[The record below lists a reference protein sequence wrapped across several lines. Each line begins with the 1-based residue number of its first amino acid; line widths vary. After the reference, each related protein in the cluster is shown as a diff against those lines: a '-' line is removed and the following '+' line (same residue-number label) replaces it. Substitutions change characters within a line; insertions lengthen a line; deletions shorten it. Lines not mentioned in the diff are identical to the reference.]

1 MDLNIIGTCDFTDV
15 NKEIQSVSQKIEGL
29 ERDLGELNF
38 DEVKDKLTSALRVNP
53 KMMGIEELKDGYL
66 SLEQN
71 IGTLDT
77 VSAKYSATVSAYQ
90 TLVEDIRVK
99 QRALNDEFVRAAAA
113 QDDKT
118 MIACR
123 QALASLKAEYEGATA
138 KLQAYQ
144 AQMAEVSRLSE
155 QAGNR
160 LDAFGAQIRANS
172 LFEFEIRDMSQGLL
186 EDRFLRLKEFAFD
199 TKDSIAMLNEEIANT
214 SSSIAS
220 MSGERA
226 EKQAAIDSG
235 TLDDKQTAEY
245 QARIDDLTRS
255 INLAEGKLNALNNTV
270 QAHEH
275 QLGLAEQALEKVDTA
290 FAALGNV
297 NPFDTKTKSV
307 AELKD
312 ALEQA
317 NAEVERQTAAQA
329 SAQAEVERAQQRV
342 REYQSLLGQTSD
354 EWVRSGYLKNEEKA
368 QQALDARVQKLQD
381 VERELANAIALQ
393 RSYGDA
399 LQERTAKPANDAA
412 PSGGTGIHKSA
423 DQFKQ
428 ELGNYGTFNFDASSM
443 GAEQLQEQIGLV
455 VGAMRIAKDEMA
467 SLTEENEK
475 LGQAN
480 QEASA
485 KIAAAQTELGKV
497 GNNSE
502 KVAELNG
509 IITEQNAI
517 IDENNAKIA
526 ANDAEIQT
534 MSSIVSDATNAE
546 QTLNAALKDVGEVS
560 PYDMA
565 AFGAQELAETIK
577 LLVGDIRENTT
588 ELSNTKKEIEDYQT
602 KVETLKNVLDKGLS
616 LNTAEDTRK
625 LEEYKQKLEEL
636 NKTYHDTE
644 LTLAANKEQ
653 LKQLQAE
660 EQKRAGASKPSGGG
674 GDGLPDPEKTSALS
688 KAFGDISKSMGQ
700 VTGGFKTMAQG
711 GAGAAKGLGMVTA
724 GVKGL
729 GKAILA
735 NPILLAIAAVIAIIA
750 VLVKSVKNFFT
761 NTTEGA
767 DRFASIKGTIDGVRA
782 AIEAFIANVGR
793 KIGEFLT
800 SFSALGKVLAETWN
814 GVKQWASNVWHN
826 VGQWLANM
834 IEGLG
839 KWFKGLGKAIKS
851 FFAGEGFD
859 TSGMKGAFDNMK
871 DGMRELGGEWDDL
884 KKAAEEYK
892 KTFSDWDMKSLNEY
906 IEGYKKIAELERQ
919 LAKSTFGSK
928 KTIASLDAQKSE
940 LQETMYSGGQ
950 LQQLEAM
957 DKMRGIINQKYA
969 TEISLAQQELNI
981 QRQKNALAGKDVT
994 VDQLKAQQD
1003 LEIKLLNLQTQRNGE
1018 IRSMARRYK
1027 SVTDALYNQRKAYEK
1042 ELTKLEEEG
1051 AKAGRNAQHDEAIR
1065 ALEFQ
1070 KKYAMDINQQL
1081 ELQAKLREEN
1091 LKKTIEQLEAEKKI
1105 ALAQIEEDKKT
1116 NIRKT
1121 YGEDALKKYENGE
1134 QIADSE
1140 GVVAFY
1146 DKKSAQTASNFDQ
1159 KIDIATR
1166 QSEQKGAFDDMSADI
1181 DAYTKYVEQIV
1192 DLENWKAEQLQAIRD
1207 GESALTQEQVEDVY
1221 NQQKEQLKTESG
1233 IDDTESAAA
1242 DISAHLTAALS
1253 TAVWENIQQ
1262 IGAEALQQ
1270 LDEQIS
1276 AIEKT
1281 KNAAVA
1287 ELGQQASTD
1296 ENGEPVDPTGIYAEI
1311 AAAEEELAAGK
1322 EGAQATLNALKEKEK
1337 ALTAQIQGADA
1348 SLIKLGKQRKNV
1360 QSQINADLKRGTTQ
1374 TKKMTKE
1381 QKWDT
1386 VARSL
1391 GAAEQA
1397 LDALA
1402 NTMGGALSKKSKK
1415 AIESMKTVV
1424 SFATQNITAIKE
1436 IVQFSTKAMEATA
1449 AGAATAISTVE
1460 KASVI
1465 LTIISLAIQAIQA
1478 IVNIA
1483 MKYSESQKMQDA
1495 IDAQLEKVEELK
1507 RQNAE
1512 LQRQYQ
1518 SETGI
1523 DYYKGL
1529 AKAAQDYNQI
1539 IKEQQEAL
1547 RQAQELQARQEGKYG
1562 EDSDKAKDAKDQTNE
1577 IEDGLHDL
1585 EDEQAELMQQLRDD
1599 LLTTDLHSFSEN
1611 LADSLIEGFENGK
1624 EGISDTWNDML
1635 NDLLTSMMKKQLAMQ
1650 LEKQFEGVFDKM
1662 NSMVDTDGVL
1672 SQSEINE
1679 IVDLM
1684 NGASAGAQQI
1694 AEAYYDLMDEMGLLT
1709 DSDEA
1714 GSKGG
1719 FESMSQDT
1727 ADELNARFTAL
1738 QITGA
1743 NMDATM
1749 QTMSQ
1754 AIIELNVSDKLKMTI
1769 LQTLQENIIMGVQ
1782 TAQNQLDELRI
1793 IADNTGMLNETNR
1806 RLKAIEQHTAKL

>member
-186 EDRFLRLKEFAFD
+186 EDRFLRIKEFAFD

-329 SAQAEVERAQQRV
+329 SAQAEVERAQARV
-342 REYQSLLGQTSD
+342 REYQSLLGQTAD

-546 QTLNAALKDVGEVS
+546 HTLNAALKDVGEVS

-636 NKTYHDTE
+636 NKTYHETE

-660 EQKRAGASKPSGGG
+660 EQKRIKAPTSGG
-674 GDGLPDPEKTSALS
+674 GDGLPSDTKVTALS
-688 KAFGDISKSMGQ
+688 NSMGELSKSMGQ
-700 VTGGFKTMAQG
+700 IIGGFKKMASG
-711 GAGAAKGLGMVTA
+711 GAGAAKGIAMITL

-729 GKAILA
+729 GKALLGLLK
-735 NPILLAIAAVIAIIA
+735 NPWVAAIAAILTILIAA
-750 VLVKSVKNFFT
+750 GK
-761 NTTEGA
+761 
-767 DRFASIKGTIDGVRA
+767 
-782 AIEAFIANVGR
+782 FIANFFKNTNDGADKFARIKGIFEGVKAAISEFSLACGR
-793 KIGEFLT
+793 ALT
-800 SFSALGKVLAETWN
+800 GVASIFVNVAKLIFQVWSLIPKQILN
-814 GVKQWASNVWHN
+814 GVKTLFGSISKAWQALKNFIKTGEMPDFGAIFKDAMNSAKESFKSGIKDITDAWD
-826 VGQWLANM
+826 
-834 IEGLG
+834 GL
-839 KWFKGLGKAIKS
+839 KGS
-851 FFAGEGFD
+851 FEDFPD
-859 TSGMKGAFDNMK
+859 IQMPN
-871 DGMRELGGEWDDL
+871 L
-884 KKAAEEYK
+884 KEHINQYEE
-892 KTFSDWDMKSLNEY
+892 
-906 IEGYKKIAELERQ
+906 
-919 LAKSTFGSK
+919 LAKKERALAKERFAWN
-928 KTIASLDAQKSE
+928 KTSAQLDNQKSA

-957 DKMRGIINQKYA
+957 DKMRGVINQKYA
-969 TEISLAQQELNI
+969 QEIDFAQRELNI
-981 QRQKNALAGKDVT
+981 QKQKNALAGNNVT
-994 VDQLKAQQD
+994 IDQLKAQQD
-1003 LEIKLLNLQTQRNGE
+1003 LEIKVLNLQSQRNNE
-1018 IRSMARRYK
+1018 VRSMARRYK
-1027 SVTDALYNQRKAYEK
+1027 SVTDALYNQKKAQEDELRKLQEQNASQM
-1042 ELTKLEEEG
+1042 
-1051 AKAGRNAQHDEAIR
+1051 RNAKYDETIK

-1070 KKYAMDINQQL
+1070 KKYAMDINEQL
-1081 ELQAKLREEN
+1081 ALQAKLRDQN
-1091 LKKTIEQLEAEKKI
+1091 LKKTLDQLEAEKKA
-1105 ALAQIEEDKKT
+1105 ALEKIEEDKKQ

-1121 YGEDALKKYENGE
+1121 YGEAALKKYENGE
-1134 QIADSE
+1134 TVEDTQGVIAR
-1140 GVVAFY
+1140 Y
-1146 DKKSAQTASNFDQ
+1146 DKKAELTAQGYDQ
-1159 KIDIATR
+1159 KKEIATR
-1166 QSEQKGAFDDMSADI
+1166 QSEQKGAFDDMSTDI

-1221 NQQKEQLKTESG
+1221 NQQKEQLKNESG
-1233 IDDTESAAA
+1233 IDDTERAAA
-1242 DISAHLTAALS
+1242 DISAHLTEALS

-1270 LDEQIS
+1270 LDEQIA

-1337 ALTAQIQGADA
+1337 ALTAQIQEADA
-1348 SLIKLGKQRKNV
+1348 NLIKLGQQRKSV
-1360 QSQINADLKRGTTQ
+1360 QSQINNDLKKGTTQ
-1374 TKKMTKE
+1374 TEKMTKE
-1381 QKWDT
+1381 QKWDV

-1415 AIESMKTVV
+1415 AIESMKTVI
-1424 SFATQNITAIKE
+1424 SFATQNISAIKE
-1436 IVQFSTKAMEATA
+1436 IVKVSTKAMEATA
-1449 AGAATAISTVE
+1449 KGAATAISTVE

-1483 MKYSESQKMQDA
+1483 MQYSESQQLQDS
-1495 IDAQLEKVEELK
+1495 IDAQLKKVEELK

-1523 DYYKGL
+1523 DYYKGM
-1529 AKAAQDYNQI
+1529 AKAANDYNRI

-1547 RQAQELQARQEGKYG
+1547 RKAKELQAQQEDKHG

-1662 NSMVDTDGVL
+1662 NSMVDSDGVL

-1679 IVDLM
+1679 IVELM

-1694 AEAYYDLMDEMGLLT
+1694 AGAYYDLMDEMGLLT
-1709 DSDEA
+1709 DSDNA

>member
-15 NKEIQSVSQKIEGL
+15 NKEIESVSRKIEGL
-29 ERDLGELNF
+29 EQELGALNF
-38 DEVKDKLTSALRVNP
+38 DEVKDKITSALRVNP
-53 KMMGIEELKDGYL
+53 KAMGIEELKDGYL

-77 VSAKYSATVSAYQ
+77 ISAKYSATVSAYQ
-90 TLVEDIRVK
+90 TLVEDIRTK
-99 QRALNDEFVRAAAA
+99 QKALNDEFVRAAAV

-118 MIACR
+118 MLACR
-123 QALASLKAEYEGATA
+123 QALAALKTEYQDATT

-144 AQMAEVSRLSE
+144 AKLDEVTRMSE
-155 QAGNR
+155 SAGNR
-160 LDAFGAQIRANS
+160 LEAMGTQIRANS
-172 LFEFEIRDMSQGLL
+172 LFEFEIRDVSQSML

-199 TKDSIAMLNEEIANT
+199 TKDSIAALNAEIDKT
-214 SSSIAS
+214 SRDISS

-226 EKQAAIDSG
+226 EKQAAVDSG
-235 TLDDKQTAEY
+235 TLDGKQTAEY
-245 QARIDDLTRS
+245 KARIEELNGA
-255 INLAEGKLNALNNTV
+255 IAMAETKLQNLNNTV
-270 QAHEH
+270 AAHEH
-275 QLGLAEQALEKVDTA
+275 QLGLAEQALEKCETA
-290 FAALGNV
+290 FGALGSV

-307 AELKD
+307 DELKD

-317 NAEVERQTAAQA
+317 NAEVERQTAAQR

-342 REYQSLLGQTSD
+342 REYQSLLGQTAD

-368 QQALDARVQKLQD
+368 QQALDARRQKLED

-399 LQERTAKPANDAA
+399 LQERTTAKSDEGVET
-412 PSGGTGIHKSA
+412 GGTGIRKNANDFNKELS
-423 DQFKQ
+423 QF
-428 ELGNYGTFNFDASSM
+428 GTFKFDPESM
-443 GAEQLQEQIGLV
+443 GLDQLEEKLGLV
-455 VGAMRIAKDEMA
+455 VGAARIAKDEIA
-467 SLTEENEK
+467 NLTEENAK

-480 QEASA
+480 EEASA
-485 KIAAAQTELGKV
+485 KIAAAQNELGKV
-497 GNNSE
+497 GNNSA
-502 KVAELNG
+502 KIAELTR
-509 IITEQNAI
+509 IIEEQNAI
-517 IDENNAKIA
+517 IEENNGKIE
-526 ANDAEIQT
+526 ANDAQLQ
-534 MSSIVSDATNAE
+534 MFNDIVDDASRAE
-546 QTLNAALKDVGEVS
+546 KQLSEALKDAGGIS

-565 AFGAQELAETIK
+565 AFSAQELGETIK

-588 ELSNTKKEIEDYQT
+588 ELSNTKKEIEDYQG
-602 KVETLKNVLDKGLS
+602 KIENLKNVLDKGLS
-616 LNTAEDTRK
+616 LNTEDDTRK
-625 LEEYKQKLEEL
+625 LEEYKRKLEEL
-636 NKTYHDTE
+636 NETYHNTE

-660 EQKRAGASKPSGGG
+660 EQKRAGAPKGGG
-674 GDGLPDPEKTSALS
+674 DNGDGLPSPDKTSALS

-761 NTTEGA
+761 TTTEGA

-782 AIEAFIANVGR
+782 AIEAFLANVGR

-800 SFSALGKVLAETWN
+800 SFDKLGDVLVETWN
-814 GVKQWASNVWHN
+814 GVKKWAGNVWHN

-834 IEGLG
+834 VEGLG

-851 FFAGEGFD
+851 FFNGDGFD

-871 DGMRELGGEWDDL
+871 EGMREMGDEWDDL

-892 KTFSDWDMKSLNEY
+892 KTYSDWDMKSMKEY

-919 LAKSTFGSK
+919 LAKSTFGSR
-928 KTIASLDAQKSE
+928 KTIANLDAQKSA

-950 LQQLEAM
+950 VEQLAAM
-957 DKMRGIINQKYA
+957 DKMRGVINQKYA

-981 QRQKNALAGKDVT
+981 QKQKNALAGKNVT
-994 VDQLKAQQD
+994 ISDLKAQQD

-1018 IRSMARRYK
+1018 LRSMARRYK
-1027 SVTDALYNQRKAYEK
+1027 SVTDALYNQRKAHEK
-1042 ELTKLEEEG
+1042 ELTKLQEEG
-1051 AKAGRNAQHDEAIR
+1051 TKTGRNAQHDEAIR

-1070 KKYAMDINQQL
+1070 KKYAIDINKQL
-1081 ELQAKLREEN
+1081 ELQAQLRAEN
-1091 LKKTIEQLEAEKKI
+1091 LKKTIEQLEAEKKV

-1121 YGEDALKKYENGE
+1121 YGEDALKKYERGE
-1134 QIADSE
+1134 KINDSE
-1140 GVVAFY
+1140 DVVAFY
-1146 DKKSAQTASNFDQ
+1146 DQKATQTAANYDQ
-1159 KIDIATR
+1159 KIDIANR
-1166 QSEQKGAFDDMSADI
+1166 ESAQKGAYEDMSTDI
-1181 DAYTKYVEQIV
+1181 DAYTKYVEQII

-1207 GESALTQEQVEDVY
+1207 GESAMTREQVEEAY
-1221 NQQKEQLKTESG
+1221 NVNKAQLQQDNG
-1233 IDDTESAAA
+1233 IDDTEAVAA
-1242 DISAHLTAALS
+1242 DISAKMTEALS
-1253 TAVWENIQQ
+1253 TTIYENIQQ
-1262 IGAEALQQ
+1262 IGAEALAA
-1270 LDEQIS
+1270 LDEQIATLES
-1276 AIEKT
+1276 T

-1296 ENGEPVDPTGIYAEI
+1296 ENGEPIDPTGVYAEI

-1322 EGAQATLNALKEKEK
+1322 EGAQERLNALKEKEQTLVAK
-1337 ALTAQIQGADA
+1337 VQGADA
-1348 SLIKLGKQRKNV
+1348 GLIKIGKQRQSV
-1360 QSQINADLKRGTTQ
+1360 QNAINSELKKGTTN
-1374 TKKMTKE
+1374 TKKMTKA
-1381 QKWDT
+1381 QKWDV
-1386 VARSL
+1386 VANSL
-1391 GAAEQA
+1391 DKAEQA

-1402 NTMGGALSKKSKK
+1402 NTMGGALSKKAKK

-1424 SFATQNITAIKE
+1424 SFATSNISAIKE
-1436 IVQFSTKAMEATA
+1436 IVQFSTKAMESTA

-1483 MKYSESQKMQDA
+1483 MQFSASAQMQDA

-1507 RQNAE
+1507 RQNAA

-1518 SETGI
+1518 DETGI
-1523 DYYKGL
+1523 DYYKGM
-1529 AKAAQDYNQI
+1529 AKAAQDYNRI
-1539 IKEQQEAL
+1539 IKEQEEAL
-1547 RQAQELQARQEGKYG
+1547 RKAQELQAHEESKHG
-1562 EDSDKAKDAKDQTNE
+1562 EDSDKAKDARDQKNE
-1577 IEDGLHDL
+1577 IEDGLNDL
-1585 EDEQAELMQQLRDD
+1585 YDEQAELMQQLRDD
-1599 LLTTDLHSFSEN
+1599 LLSTDLHSFSEN

-1650 LEKQFEGVFDKM
+1650 LEKQFEGVFDRM
-1662 NSMVDTDGVL
+1662 NEMVDTDGVL
-1672 SQSEINE
+1672 SQGEINE

-1754 AIIELNVSDKLKMTI
+1754 AIIELGVSDKLKMTI

-1782 TAQNQLDELRI
+1782 TAQNELDQLRI
-1793 IADNTGMLNETNR
+1793 IADNTGMLTETNR
-1806 RLKAIEQHTAKL
+1806 RLKSIEQHTSKL